1 MSIASQYIQCSKL
14 LESLGRLVA
23 LKMEHAPAS
32 LAALVKTLIGGPS
45 PKVLDSVGPGGTQL
59 FLIRSQVVLMLL

>member
-1 MSIASQYIQCSKL
+1 
-14 LESLGRLVA
+14 
-23 LKMEHAPAS
+23 MEHAPAS